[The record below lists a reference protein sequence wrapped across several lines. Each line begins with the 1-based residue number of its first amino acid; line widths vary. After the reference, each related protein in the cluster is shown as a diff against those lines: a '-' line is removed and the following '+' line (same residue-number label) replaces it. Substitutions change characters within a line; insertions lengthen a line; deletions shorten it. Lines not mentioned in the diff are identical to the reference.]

1 MVDAGA
7 IAVID
12 GKDSMGQVLTAHA
25 MEEPI
30 RRSKARG
37 IGAVGLRN
45 SNHFVTAMYFTLMAA
60 RACVPHDVPVAD
72 TITGRSVPDTQ
83 HAAKPI
89 GDMMPWHAA
98 SS

>member
-60 RACVPHDVPVAD
+60 RAGCVGFLATNASPAIKPRYCALRAGHVASEKF
-72 TITGRSVPDTQ
+72 IC
-83 HAAKPI
+83 
-89 GDMMPWHAA
+89 
-98 SS
+98 